1 MTREVS
7 GIPHEAQA
15 EILAK
20 LFDQMEIDRTE
31 IDKILVRYGVV
42 GDIDKLQRQYRTRKA
57 QQLMSTLRD
66 KEGRRSV
73 LAAKG
78 GKYVVVDVSHNRK
91 QLAAIHARLQRHVAG
106 LSVTTDKVKGRVETL
121 EGFIKNFLP
130 MG

>member
-1 MTREVS
+1 MTREVK

-20 LFDQMEIDRTE
+20 LFDQMEIDREE
-31 IDKILVRYGVV
+31 IDRILVRYGVK
-42 GDIDKLQRQYRTRKA
+42 GDADKLQRQYRNQKG
-57 QQLMSTLRD
+57 QQLMASLRD

-91 QLAAIHARLQRHVAG
+91 QLAAIHARLKRHVTG
-106 LSVTTDKVKGRVETL
+106 LSVTTDKVKGRVEAL
-121 EGFIKNFLP
+121 EGFVQLFLP
-130 MG
+130 LG